1 MLLFMSFLHT
11 SPNCL
16 PVQSSSVQSSRSVVS
31 DSLRPHG
38 PQHAR
43 PPCPS
48 PTARV
53 YSNSCP
59 LSQWCHPT
67 ISSSVIPFSSHL
79 QSFPASRSFQIS
91 LFKSVLYI
99 RWPSIG
105 FQLQHQSFQWI
116 FRTDLLYDGLAGS
129 PCSPRDSQESSPTP
143 QFKTSILWCSA
154 FFIVQLSATPWSAA
168 CRLPCPPLSPGVGS
182 SSCPLSQWCYV
193 TISSSAILF
202 SFCLQYFPVSGPFP
216 MSQLFPSGGQ
226 STGASASVLLMSIQ
240 NWFPLELTGS
250 ISLQSK
256 GLSRVFFSAT
266 VRRHQFFGAQPS
278 LWSNSPICTWLLGR
292 P

>member
-1 MLLFMSFLHT
+1 MSFLHT

-16 PVQSSSVQSSRSVVS
+16 PVQFSSVQSSRSVVS

-67 ISSSVIPFSSHL
+67 ISSSVIPFSHL

-143 QFKTSILWCSA
+143 QFKSINSSALSFLYSPTLTSIHDYWKNNSFDQMDLCWQSNVSA
-154 FFIVQLSATPWSAA
+154 L
-168 CRLPCPPLSPGVGS
+168 
-182 SSCPLSQWCYV
+182 
-193 TISSSAILF
+193 
-202 SFCLQYFPVSGPFP
+202 
-216 MSQLFPSGGQ
+216 
-226 STGASASVLLMSIQ
+226 
-240 NWFPLELTGS
+240 
-250 ISLQSK
+250 
-256 GLSRVFFSAT
+256 
-266 VRRHQFFGAQPS
+266 
-278 LWSNSPICTWLLGR
+278 
-292 P
+292 